1 MNAPRIASFVDIPV
15 DASALEPMLLEARSR
30 TLAHAARLTDD
41 QLLGPR
47 LKMVN
52 PPLWEIGHL
61 AWFQEHWCL
70 RQRPGD
76 TLAPSILPSSDSLYD
91 SSNVPHATRWDLP
104 LPTFDATLEYLKNVL
119 ELVRERIAR
128 DRESPTFPYFVQLA
142 ALHEE
147 MHCEAFTYTRQT
159 LAMPAAE
166 SSGAAAPVASAIAS
180 GDAEIRGGELMLGAE
195 PGTGFVFDNE
205 KWAHPVTVEPFRMAR
220 TAVTNSEFA
229 AFVDDGGY
237 ARREL
242 WSAEGWAWRSGA
254 AAEHPVYWRKEAASW
269 FERRFDDVVPLA
281 PRLPVVHVNYFEAD
295 AYCRWAGRRLP
306 TEAEWECAAACAPGE
321 KKRRYPWGDAAP
333 EPQRANLYGVAHGRV
348 DVAALPDG
356 DSASGCR
363 QMIGNVW
370 EWTSDAFLPYPGFV
384 ADPYKDYSEP
394 WFGNHQVLRG
404 GCHATRGTLIRNTWR
419 NFYTPDRRD
428 VFAGFRTCER

>member
-1 MNAPRIASFVDIPV
+1 MNAPSTATLGHNTLDL
-15 DASALEPMLLEARSR
+15 SALEQMLLDARSR
-30 TLAHAARLTDD
+30 TLAHAACLTGD

-47 LKMVN
+47 LKIVN

-61 AWFQEHWCL
+61 GWFQEHWCL
-70 RQRPGD
+70 RQRAGD
-76 TLAPSILPSSDSLYD
+76 TLAPSILPGADRLYD

-104 LPTFDATLEYLKNVL
+104 LPTLDRTLEYLKNVL

-128 DRESPTFPYFVQLA
+128 DAASPTLAYFAQLA

-159 LAMPAAE
+159 LEMPAAE
-166 SSGAAAPVASAIAS
+166 SSDGAQPVASAIAR
-180 GDAEIRGGELMLGAE
+180 GDAEIGGGKLMLGAE

-205 KWAHPVTVEPFRMAR
+205 KWAHPVTVKPFRMAR

-229 AFVDDGGY
+229 GFVDDGGY
-237 ARREL
+237 ARRDL
-242 WSAEGWAWRSGA
+242 WSAEGWTWRVA
-254 AAEHPVYWRKEAASW
+254 AAADHPVYWRKEAASW
-269 FERRFDDVVPLA
+269 FERRFDQIVPLA
-281 PRLPVVHVNYFEAD
+281 PRLPVLHVNYFEAD

-306 TEAEWECAAACAPGE
+306 TEAEWDCAAACAPGE
-321 KKRRYPWGDAAP
+321 KKRRYPWGNAAP
-333 EPQRANLYGVAHGRV
+333 EPRRANLYGVAHDRV

-404 GCHATRGTLIRNTWR
+404 GCYATRATLIRNSWR